1 MTDPT
6 TMTDEDEERVRE
18 ILRREVQAL
27 MLKVPFEHGDSDSR
41 FANDMQWHYPRAY
54 QRITKE
60 VLAEFNINIKRID
73 KLKDERRKGNGH

>member
-1 MTDPT
+1 MTD
-6 TMTDEDEERVRE
+6 MTDEDEERVRE

-27 MLKVPFEHGDSDSR
+27 MLKVPFTHGHGDSQ

-60 VLAEFNINIKRID
+60 VLAEFNVDIKRID
-73 KLKDERRKGNGH
+73 RLKDERRRHGQT

>member
-1 MTDPT
+1 MTD
-6 TMTDEDEERVRE
+6 DEEARVRE

-27 MLKVPFEHGDSDSR
+27 ILKAPFKHDDWDSE

-60 VLAEFNINIKRID
+60 VLAEFNVNIKRID
-73 KLKDERRKGNGH
+73 KLKDERRRGDGQT